1 MIVGFDIGN
10 TSTLAGIYRD
20 DVAAPDRTF
29 RYNTDK
35 RATVASVS
43 ETLRDFIENVLGDAN
58 DVVNGIVC
66 SSVVPDLT
74 VVIEELARSVFGV
87 NALNVSNKCRLS
99 LKIMYADPSKL
110 GADRIANAE
119 AACREYPGNCIIA
132 DIGTA
137 ATLCVLLSDG
147 TFDGGLIAPGIGVT
161 MEALAQRASNLHKI
175 VLEKPL
181 RLVARDTEDA
191 LKSGFFYGWL
201 SMLDGLISRIE
212 KNYGIAF
219 RVIFTG
225 GFAGILSPFMEREVI
240 NDPLLT
246 MKGIK
251 YIYDSNRGSQ

>member
-1 MIVGFDIGN
+1 MIIGFDIGN
-10 TSTLAGIYRD
+10 TNTLAGLYRD
-20 DVAAPDRTF
+20 DAVTPDKTF

-35 RATVASVS
+35 QASAES
-43 ETLRDFIENVLGDAN
+43 IFETLYDFIENSLAGSRDT
-58 DVVNGIVC
+58 VNGVVC
-66 SSVVPDLT
+66 SSVVPGLID
-74 VVIEELARSVFGV
+74 VVGEFARSRFSL
-87 NALNVSNKCRLS
+87 NALNVSHECKLL
-99 LKIMYADPSKL
+99 LKIMYAIPSKL

-119 AACREYPGNCIIA
+119 AAYREYPGNCIIA

-161 MEALAQRASNLHKI
+161 MEALARKASNLHEI
-175 VLEKPL
+175 VLEKPS

-212 KNYGIAF
+212 KSYGTAF

-225 GFAGILSPFMEREVI
+225 GFAGVLSPFMERAVI

-251 YIYDSNRGSQ
+251 YIYDNNRP